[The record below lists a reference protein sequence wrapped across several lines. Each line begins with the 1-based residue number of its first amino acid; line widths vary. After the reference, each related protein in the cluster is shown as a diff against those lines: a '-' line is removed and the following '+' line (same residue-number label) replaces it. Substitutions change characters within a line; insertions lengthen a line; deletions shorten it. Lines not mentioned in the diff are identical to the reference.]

1 METNLIKKIFNDYYG
16 EEFDL
21 YGLKV
26 SLYSIYDESELDFR
40 FIFKNPNDVSYY
52 DSIIEEHL
60 LEIVEEFSNY
70 LSIDRFKSTLLTN
83 KEQKEFYLNN
93 ELRSKI
99 QKVFDEINH
108 IEFSV
113 NESYT
118 VRSKYKIYGESTGM
132 ELHWGTDNFSI
143 DNKFKPT
150 HATLDGEETDISQ
163 AISMYNFFLE
173 DKATYW
179 ESEEIYYKLD
189 SILLESD
196 FPLLSM
202 DGYVAYY
209 DTKFV

>member
-21 YGLKV
+21 YGLKF
-26 SLYSIYDESELDFR
+26 SLFDIYNGPKLDFR

-83 KEQKEFYLNN
+83 REQKEFYLNN
-93 ELRSKI
+93 EIKGKI

-108 IEFSV
+108 IQFSV
-113 NESYT
+113 NESYN
-118 VRSKYKIYGESTGM
+118 VKSKYKIYGESTGM
-132 ELHWGTDNFSI
+132 KLHWGVDNFTI
-143 DNKFKPT
+143 DNIFKLT
-150 HATLDGEETDISQ
+150 RATLDGEDTDISQ
-163 AISMYNFFLE
+163 ATSMYNLFLE

-179 ESEEIYYKLD
+179 ETEEIYYKVD
-189 SILLESD
+189 SILLVSD
-196 FPLLSM
+196 YPLLLM
-202 DGYVAYY
+202 DGYATYY

>member
-21 YGLKV
+21 YGLEV

-70 LSIDRFKSTLLTN
+70 LSIDKFKSTLLTN
-83 KEQKEFYLNN
+83 REQEGFYLNN

-108 IEFSV
+108 IDFSV
-113 NESYT
+113 NESYN

-132 ELHWGTDNFSI
+132 KLHWGVDNFTI
-143 DNKFKPT
+143 DNIFKLT
-150 HATLDGEETDISQ
+150 QATLDGEDTDISQ
-163 AISMYNFFLE
+163 ATSMYNLFLE

-179 ESEEIYYKLD
+179 ETEEIYYKVD
-189 SILLESD
+189 SILLVSD
-196 FPLLSM
+196 YPLLLM
-202 DGYVAYY
+202 DGYATYY

>member
-26 SLYSIYDESELDFR
+26 SLFSIYRGPKLDFR

-70 LSIDRFKSTLLTN
+70 LSIDKFKSTLLTN
-83 KEQKEFYLNN
+83 REQEGFYLNN

-108 IEFSV
+108 IDFSV
-113 NESYT
+113 NESYN

-132 ELHWGTDNFSI
+132 KLHWGTDNFTI
-143 DNKFKPT
+143 DNIFKLT
-150 HATLDGEETDISQ
+150 HATLDGEDTDISQ
-163 AISMYNFFLE
+163 AASMYNLFLE

-179 ESEEIYYKLD
+179 ETEEIYYKVD
-189 SILLESD
+189 SILLVSD
-196 FPLLSM
+196 YPLLLM
-202 DGYVAYY
+202 DGYATYY

>member
-21 YGLKV
+21 YGLEV
-26 SLYSIYDESELDFR
+26 SLFDIYNGPKLDFR

-83 KEQKEFYLNN
+83 REQKEFYLNN
-93 ELRSKI
+93 EIKGKI

-108 IEFSV
+108 IQFSV
-113 NESYT
+113 NESYNLK
-118 VRSKYKIYGESTGM
+118 SKYKIYGESTGM
-132 ELHWGTDNFSI
+132 KLHWGVDNFTI

-150 HATLDGEETDISQ
+150 HATLDDEETDISQ
-163 AISMYNFFLE
+163 AISMYNLFLE

-179 ESEEIYYKLD
+179 ETEEIYYKVD
-189 SILLESD
+189 SILLVSD
-196 FPLLSM
+196 YPLLLM
-202 DGYVAYY
+202 DGYATYY